1 MNELEEILK
10 DYERTLFAISE
21 DEDSGE
27 LSIEEARECRVQARD
42 GKVEPVET
50 GSRGVVNGIRTQH

>member
-27 LSIEEARECRVQARD
+27 LSVGEARECRVQARAEVMEKISRWKQ
-42 GKVEPVET
+42 GVEVL
-50 GSRGVVNGIRTQH
+50 